1 MLKRTLREA
10 CEANDPQGAARALLR
25 WAEAVWPEAP
35 PRSLG
40 ALAIRITPAAVEPL
54 KALELRL
61 YARSGETWEGA
72 PLWAALKDGLAPAGR
87 AEAQAADGLAPL
99 YPVRG

>member
-1 MLKRTLREA
+1 
-10 CEANDPQGAARALLR
+10 LLR
-25 WAEAVWPEAP
+25 WAEVVWPEAP

-40 ALAIRITPAAVEPL
+40 ALAICITPAAVEPL

-61 YARSGETWEGA
+61 YARGGETWEGA

-87 AEAQAADGLAPL
+87 PETHAADGLAPL
-99 YPVRG
+99 YPLRG